1 MKNLKKF
8 LWGRYSAFPL
18 TLATDQAIPGMLLEA
33 RWFFSRP
40 RRLIR
45 QDGFVW
51 DLLKLARKKYQ
62 SRLALTA

>member
-1 MKNLKKF
+1 
-8 LWGRYSAFPL
+8 
-18 TLATDQAIPGMLLEA
+18 MLLEA